1 MVRDVDRIREEVK
14 QVRGNIT
21 NQIRKSV
28 SYQLNAVCE
37 AEEMRD
43 MVNECMTILNG
54 FYNHENYLSGVNFF
68 QGYHYKKFGDVGK
81 TEIQWDKHK
90 SALQL
95 AACLEI
101 FNGSFVL
108 HSYLLCLPQVY
119 LLNKVETILD
129 TLWFQEDNLNNLEAA
144 IRGILAGVTD
154 YMTLNAFQKLE
165 QLEDAEKI
173 DHNVHNRMIQWY
185 QDCLLKFQK
194 EFVNI
199 CRKEG
204 LEDKRDYLKKLQAFW
219 KDINNTPLSP
229 YNLGIWCADGIVAEN
244 G

>member
-1 MVRDVDRIREEVK
+1 MDLVRDEDGIREEVK
-14 QVRGNIT
+14 QVRSNIT

-28 SYQLNAVCE
+28 SDQLNTACK

-54 FYNHENYLSGVNFF
+54 FYNHQNYLSGVEFF
-68 QGYHYKKFGDVGK
+68 LGYHYKKFSDADK
-81 TEIQWDKHK
+81 TKIKWEEHE

-101 FNGSFVL
+101 FNGSLVL
-108 HSYLLCLPQVY
+108 HSYLSCMQQVD
-119 LLNKVETILD
+119 LLNRVNSILE
-129 TLWFQEDNLNNLEAA
+129 TLWFQEDNMDNLEAA

-165 QLEDAEKI
+165 QLEDADKI
-173 DHNVHNRMIQWY
+173 DHNVHNRMVQWY
-185 QDCLLKFQK
+185 QNCLLKFQK

-199 CRKEG
+199 CRRESR
-204 LEDKRDYLKKLQAFW
+204 EDKWDYLKELQAFW
-219 KDINNTPLSP
+219 NDINDTP
-229 YNLGIWCADGIVAEN
+229 YRLGEFCADGIVAEN